1 MKDFEK
7 DYLSELIEEDDEL
20 ICSTDYLLDDREKAN
35 KCVEKLRNFGEGT
48 FIKNIGG
55 TTYDVSTHY
64 NPNGRETALNQFKK
78 LILSERLF

>member
-48 FIKNIGG
+48 FIKI
-55 TTYDVSTHY
+55 
-64 NPNGRETALNQFKK
+64 
-78 LILSERLF
+78 

>member
-7 DYLSELIEEDDEL
+7 DYLPKVIDADDEL
-20 ICSTDYLLDDREKAN
+20 ICSTDYLLEDKEKAD

-55 TTYDVSTHY
+55 TTYEVSTHY
-64 NPNGRETALNQFKK
+64 NPNGRESALSQFKK
-78 LILSERLF
+78 LILSERLY